1 MASGVWKKCLRRVV
15 MSIYEIDVCRQG
27 QQLACAGGFAAQRWG
42 NDMRLAMAQMAM
54 TDNIDENADRA
65 LAYYDQAGEAG
76 ADLLFFPE
84 IQFSPFFPQYENRDA
99 SRYLMDLTD
108 RHVAALQNKAL
119 QHGMY
124 VSPNLYLKAQD
135 GHNYDAS
142 LWINEQGHISGI
154 STMVH
159 ILQAERFYECDYYV
173 PSQDGFHVFETPF
186 GKIGIVICF
195 DRHMPES
202 IRTCA
207 LRGAD
212 LVIIPTANISAEPL
226 EMFLWEIR
234 VQVMQNQVAIAMCNR
249 VGKEGDVAFAGQS
262 VVVDPYGNVVSETDD
277 HEQLIITD
285 IDLTQTAAARKQR
298 PFLKLRRP
306 EWYA

>member
-1 MASGVWKKCLRRVV
+1 M
-15 MSIYEIDVCRQG
+15 
-27 QQLACAGGFAAQRWG
+27 
-42 NDMRLAMAQMAM
+42 
-54 TDNIDENADRA
+54 
-65 LAYYDQAGEAG
+65 
-76 ADLLFFPE
+76 
-84 IQFSPFFPQYENRDA
+84 
-99 SRYLMDLTD
+99 
-108 RHVAALQNKAL
+108 
-119 QHGMY
+119 
-124 VSPNLYLKAQD
+124 
-135 GHNYDAS
+135 
-142 LWINEQGHISGI
+142 
-154 STMVH
+154 
-159 ILQAERFYECDYYV
+159 
-173 PSQDGFHVFETPF
+173 FETPF

>member
-1 MASGVWKKCLRRVV
+1 M
-15 MSIYEIDVCRQG
+15 
-27 QQLACAGGFAAQRWG
+27 
-42 NDMRLAMAQMAM
+42 
-54 TDNIDENADRA
+54 
-65 LAYYDQAGEAG
+65 
-76 ADLLFFPE
+76 
-84 IQFSPFFPQYENRDA
+84 
-99 SRYLMDLTD
+99 
-108 RHVAALQNKAL
+108 
-119 QHGMY
+119 
-124 VSPNLYLKAQD
+124 
-135 GHNYDAS
+135 
-142 LWINEQGHISGI
+142 
-154 STMVH
+154 
-159 ILQAERFYECDYYV
+159 
-173 PSQDGFHVFETPF
+173 FETPF

-234 VQVMQNQVAIAMCNR
+234 VQVMQNQVAIVMCNR